1 MRSTS
6 LPFEVPLRKNLA
18 VAGIALMLLVASLLL
33 LAAPSAQ
40 AATLRLDGVR
50 TTLTTD
56 PATTSVLFGAGIIPL
71 PVAPTPIVPTADAA
85 RYTFP
90 VTGGAVD
97 SKTLAGSILHSGG
110 LLLAQRDGMGWKAL
124 SLTKFTIRIND
135 KPGLTAIV
143 NGGDRVRIADL
154 DLGSAKI
161 DRYTRHGRAFVSIGN
176 VGVTLNATAM
186 GAINSTFGT
195 TLPDEVKLGTAK
207 VLARVAH

>member
-6 LPFEVPLRKNLA
+6 LPFEVPLRKHLA
-18 VAGIALMLLVASLLL
+18 VASIALMLTIASLFL
-33 LAAPSAQ
+33 LAVPSAQ

-56 PATTSVLFGAGIIPL
+56 PATTSALFGAGIIPL

-135 KPGLTAIV
+135 NPGLTAIV

-154 DLGSAKI
+154 DLSSAKI

-195 TLPDEVKLGTAK
+195 ALPDEVKLGTAK